1 VKKISLALHTFIHVF
16 SQSVEVFMQTPPGE
30 RNSTSCENL
39 SPDTS
44 QFHSY
49 FSFGCVF
56 LPSVEVLM
64 QMPPGGRVTNIDKRC
79 VLLWWRDPAY
89 VTQHSQRTTAQMLA
103 AL

>member
-1 VKKISLALHTFIHVF
+1 MCLSCIDNSTSCEKNFTGSSHFHSCFSSGCGFF

-44 QFHSY
+44 QFHSC

-79 VLLWWRDPAY
+79 VLL
-89 VTQHSQRTTAQMLA
+89 
-103 AL
+103 